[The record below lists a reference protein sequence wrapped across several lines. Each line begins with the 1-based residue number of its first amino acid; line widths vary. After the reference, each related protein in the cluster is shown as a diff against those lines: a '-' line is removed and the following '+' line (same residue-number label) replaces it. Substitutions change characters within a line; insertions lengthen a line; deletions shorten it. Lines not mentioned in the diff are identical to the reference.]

1 MEEDIGSD
9 GDDDLDDD
17 DDEEKKY
24 GMIDKYS
31 IGKNKQIKKRY
42 CFNVLLVHITVL
54 ISLYSGTR
62 DHDSGSTKL
71 YQSMVIT
78 ECLWNYDM
86 KKG

>member
-31 IGKNKQIKKRY
+31 IGNNKQIKKT
-42 CFNVLLVHITVL
+42 LLF
-54 ISLYSGTR
+54 
-62 DHDSGSTKL
+62 
-71 YQSMVIT
+71 
-78 ECLWNYDM
+78 
-86 KKG
+86 